1 MTLPLLLV
9 VAAYVLG
16 ATPTSLWVG
25 RAVFGVDLRRE
36 GSGNLGAT
44 NVFRVLGW
52 KPALP
57 VVLAD
62 VAKGWIPVALF
73 PLATPGVAPGW
84 LLAWGGA
91 AIIGH
96 VFSFWAGFR
105 GGKGIA
111 TSAGVFIALAP
122 WAALAGFVVWLLVV
136 LTTRYV
142 SLGSLLAALIL
153 PVAVAVTPHQGGAA
167 TLWFT
172 LVLATFVIWAHRANI
187 RRLLRGEENRFGRTE
202 ATAP

>member
-9 VAAYVLG
+9 AAAYVLG

-25 RAVFGVDLRRE
+25 RAVFGVDLRQR

-44 NVFRVLGW
+44 NVYRVLGW

-57 VVLAD
+57 VILVD
-62 VAKGWIPVALF
+62 VAKGWAPVALF
-73 PLATPGVAPGW
+73 PLAAPGAGTGW

-111 TSAGVFIALAP
+111 TSAGVFLALAP
-122 WAALAGFVVWLLVV
+122 WGALAGFVAWLLVLV
-136 LTTRYV
+136 ATRYV
-142 SLGSLLAALIL
+142 SLGSMIAALVL
-153 PVAVAVTPHQGGAA
+153 PVAVALTPHRGGTA

-172 LVLATFVIWAHRANI
+172 VVLAAFVIWAHRANI
-187 RRLLRGEENRFGRTE
+187 GRLRRGEESRIGRTE
-202 ATAP
+202 ATVP